1 MSLFKNTTC
10 RISVWQLRVFKFI
23 VSVLF
28 IAPVTP
34 VQSVE
39 LTIYTENWPPIS
51 FKNGDKVDGM
61 AVEVV
66 DALQK
71 KMGTNSAIQLVPW
84 ARGYKAVL
92 EDPNVLLFT
101 VGRSAEREKQM
112 TLLGPVAISKTVLY
126 TRKGNAKRLLSLGDK
141 IYDAPVGAYRDS
153 IFADA
158 AVKKGFHTLDL
169 AATPQITA
177 KMLMM
182 NRFDLWSEGSVVV
195 PSVLK
200 EIGYSGDDVEPV
212 MILDSLELFLAFS
225 AKIPLATIKLWEGA
239 MRQIKKDGTFQKIHQ
254 KWLPNEQPPM
264 EVYRIGLTLLTRK
277 QK

>member
-1 MSLFKNTTC
+1 MKLLSISTCQINLGKLDICKVVTSFLFSALATSGHC
-10 RISVWQLRVFKFI
+10 
-23 VSVLF
+23 
-28 IAPVTP
+28 
-34 VQSVE
+34 VE

-51 FKNGDKVDGM
+51 FQHGDKVDGM

-71 KMGTNSAIQLVPW
+71 KMGTNSAIHLVPW

-92 EDPNVLLFT
+92 EDPNVMLFT

-112 TLLGPVAISKTVLY
+112 TFIGPVAISKTVLY

-141 IYDAPVGAYRDS
+141 IYSVPVGAYRDS
-153 IFADA
+153 IFADV

-200 EIGYSGDDVEPV
+200 DIGYSGDDVEKV

-225 AKIPLATIKLWEGA
+225 AKTPLPTLKLWEEA
-239 MRQIKKDGTFQKIHQ
+239 MRQIKKDGTFQKIHE
-254 KWLPNEQPPM
+254 KWLPNEPVPM
-264 EVYRIGLTLLTRK
+264 DVYRIGINAS
-277 QK
+277 